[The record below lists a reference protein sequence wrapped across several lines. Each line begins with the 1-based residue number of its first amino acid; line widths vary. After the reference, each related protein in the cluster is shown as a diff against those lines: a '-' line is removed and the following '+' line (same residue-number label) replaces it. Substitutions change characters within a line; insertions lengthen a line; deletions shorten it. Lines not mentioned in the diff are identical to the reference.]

1 MNNKGEINYLKS
13 IVSDLVKRV
22 EYLEAKTLKD
32 NKEILTLKSIVN
44 KLKEDNI
51 KLTRNI
57 NMLKLDQ
64 KHDEEKETKNMQQKP
79 YNKNNKNRARNI
91 KYNKKHQNDSEEE
104 ESDNKEIKE
113 QFITLGDKTDSDED
127 I

>member
-22 EYLEAKTLKD
+22 EYLETKSTKD
-32 NKEILTLKSIVN
+32 NKEILSLKSIVN

-51 KLTRNI
+51 KLTRNL

-64 KHDEEKETKNMQQKP
+64 RHDENNETKNMQQKQ
-79 YNKNNKNRARNI
+79 YNKNNKNRARSN
-91 KYNKKHQNDSEEE
+91 KYNKKHQNDSEE

>member
-64 KHDEEKETKNMQQKP
+64 KHDEGKETKNMQQKQ
-79 YNKNNKNRARNI
+79 YHKNNKNRARNG

-113 QFITLGDKTDSDED
+113 QFITLGDKTDSDEE

>member
-79 YNKNNKNRARNI
+79 YNKNRARNG
-91 KYNKKHQNDSEEE
+91 KYNKKHQNYSEE

>member
-22 EYLEAKTLKD
+22 EYLESKTLKD

-51 KLTRNI
+51 KLKRDI

-64 KHDEEKETKNMQQKP
+64 KHDEDKEIKNMQQKP
-79 YNKNNKNRARNI
+79 YNKNRAKSS

>member
-32 NKEILTLKSIVN
+32 NKEILTLKNIVN

-64 KHDEEKETKNMQQKP
+64 KHDEERETKNMQQKQ
-79 YNKNNKNRARNI
+79 YHKNNKNRARNG
-91 KYNKKHQNDSEEE
+91 KYNKKHQNYSEE

>member
-22 EYLEAKTLKD
+22 ECLEAKTLKD

-64 KHDEEKETKNMQQKP
+64 KHDEENGTKNMQQKS
-79 YNKNNKNRARNI
+79 YNKNNKNRARI
-91 KYNKKHQNDSEEE
+91 GKYNKKHQNDSDKE

-113 QFITLGDKTDSDED
+113 QFITLGDKTDSDEE

>member
-64 KHDEEKETKNMQQKP
+64 KHDEGKETKNMQQKP
-79 YNKNNKNRARNI
+79 YNKNNKNRARSN
-91 KYNKKHQNDSEEE
+91 KYNKKHKDDSEE

-113 QFITLGDKTDSDED
+113 QFITLGDKTDSDEE

>member
-22 EYLEAKTLKD
+22 EYLENKASKT
-32 NKEILTLKSIVN
+32 NKEILTLKNIVN
-44 KLKEDNI
+44 VLKEDNT
-51 KLTRNI
+51 KLTRNL

-64 KHDEEKETKNMQQKP
+64 EHNEEKEMGNIQQKT
-79 YNKNNKNRARNI
+79 YHKNNKKRTINKYTKNQQTEEDENI
-91 KYNKKHQNDSEEE
+91 NTKT
-104 ESDNKEIKE
+104 KE
-113 QFITLGDKTDSDED
+113 QFITLGDKTDSDEE